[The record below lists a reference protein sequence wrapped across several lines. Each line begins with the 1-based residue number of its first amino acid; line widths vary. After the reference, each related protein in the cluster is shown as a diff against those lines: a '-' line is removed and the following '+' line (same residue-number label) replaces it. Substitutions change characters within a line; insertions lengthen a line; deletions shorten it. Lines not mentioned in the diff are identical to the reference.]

1 MRSAIALSII
11 SAAAVASAANCNPSY
26 NVAGSGDCFTA
37 CNVKAGQTY
46 VSGWTMD
53 STSEKFLP
61 SLKVMCTKGTSQYT
75 AFMTTAGMCMA
86 TCSDPVELFN
96 AEFAGACA
104 WYAEHKDDVCA
115 GDAVTT
121 TTAAAVTTTT
131 AAAATTTAPAAADT
145 TTAPA
150 ADATTAAA
158 AHSSGAPA
166 IVATALSSGASA
178 ASSGASAAS
187 SSVARASHSGKPAA
201 ASSPAAAAPESAA
214 SKLQLGGYAMALVAC
229 ASYFAL

>member
-131 AAAATTTAPAAADT
+131 AAAVTTTTAPAADA

-158 AHSSGAPA
+158 TSSGAPA
-166 IVATALSSGASA
+166 IVATALSSGVSA

-187 SSVARASHSGKPAA
+187 SAIASASHSGKPAA